1 LTTIAEKYF
10 PEISPEQRLRFA
22 QLPALYREWN
32 DRINVVSRKDI
43 DNFEVN
49 HLLHSLAIARF
60 VSFRPGT
67 SVIDVGTGGGL
78 PGLPL
83 AIMFPEVNF
92 TLVDSIAKKIKV
104 TDEIA
109 SATGLSN
116 VRTIVSRAEKLKGS
130 YDFVTGRA
138 VTETDQFL
146 KLTRHL
152 VSSRSFNAVRNG
164 WILLKGGDLDRELGP
179 FRASAMVKNISNWFE
194 EPWFETKKVVWLP
207 Y

>member
-10 PEISPEQRLRFA
+10 PEISPEQRLRFE
-22 QLPALYREWN
+22 QLPSLYREWN

-60 VSFRPGT
+60 ISFRPGT

-104 TDEIA
+104 ADEVA
-109 SATGLSN
+109 SATGLTN
-116 VRTIVSRAEKLKGS
+116 VRTIVSRSEKLKGN

-138 VTETDQFL
+138 VTETHQFL

-152 VSSRSFNAVRNG
+152 VSSKSFNAIRNG
-164 WILLKGGDLDRELGP
+164 WILLKGGDLDKELGP
-179 FRASAMVKNISNWFE
+179 FLASAVVKNISNWFE
-194 EPWFETKKVVWLP
+194 EPWFETKKLVWLP